1 MKSFALLA
9 VAANAQCVGDE
20 TIQGSATVSCS
31 ANGMEVVIDGC
42 AVDNMVNLDIN
53 AAMLGNDASE
63 GCKGTYN
70 SDTNV
75 YVFSSGIGECNT
87 QAVHNNT
94 AGTLTYSNFVR
105 AEQGLQTGPITR
117 VRSMNIDF
125 SCEFEMMH
133 TLSLAQGFSPTLS
146 HFEVSMPMQTGSFS
160 VEMAVYT
167 DDSFTTAADGAL
179 DIQVP
184 EPIHIQVHSDDM
196 TVQLESCW
204 ATPR

>member
-1 MKSFALLA
+1 MKSFAIFA
-9 VAANAQCVGDE
+9 VTVNAQCVGDE
-20 TIQGSATVSCS
+20 TIQDSSSVSCS
-31 ANGMEVVIDGC
+31 ANGMEVSIDGC
-42 AVDNMVNLDIN
+42 AIDNMVNLDIN
-53 AAMLGNDASE
+53 AAMLGNDASD
-63 GCKGTYN
+63 GCKATFN
-70 SDTNV
+70 NDTNV
-75 YVFSSGIGECNT
+75 YVFSSGIGDCNT
-87 QAVHNNT
+87 QVMKNET

-125 SCEFEMMH
+125 SCEFDMMH

-146 HFEVSMPMQTGSFS
+146 HFEVSMPMQTGSFA

-167 DDSFTTAADGAL
+167 DNTFSTPVEGAL

-196 TVQLESCW
+196 TVQLENCW